1 MGSSASPLLGFI
13 IENRFF
19 EWSAGADLAS
29 ATEGGLEGAA
39 VWRLITDAVAP
50 YRPGARDYLFGS

>member
-13 IENRFF
+13 IENRFSRM
-19 EWSAGADLAS
+19 EGGADLAS
-29 ATEGGLEGAA
+29 AAEGGLEGAA